1 MSLEW
6 YAYAPEQ
13 PESSQINAHGNAIEK
28 KGTTMT
34 KIYIYIYTGNHKEN
48 TLTEPKCLWA
58 KQIYTKHTKKTH
70 TQMYW
75 TLFTFVAY

>member
-13 PESSQINAHGNAIEK
+13 PESSQINAHGNAIKK

-34 KIYIYIYTGNHKEN
+34 KIYMNIYRKSQR
-48 TLTEPKCLWA
+48 KR
-58 KQIYTKHTKKTH
+58 TH
-70 TQMYW
+70 GTQMPMS
-75 TLFTFVAY
+75 